1 MASLRENWF
10 RLVIDIKSSVIPAIW
25 MQVVISMVFS
35 LFVTLAYFKGVA
47 VDQPILAGLIPSVVI
62 GLLLVFRTNTAY
74 DRFWE
79 GRKLWNTITDTGRN
93 LARNIWVMIP
103 ETSSNTL
110 GNKIAH
116 MRLINALTMAI
127 KLKLR
132 QEKDIQELKP
142 FLTEEQ
148 YLELK
153 TVNNIPQRILNWLA
167 IYFHDSYKD
176 DELNNRLFIELNNG
190 ITQILNTLGSCER
203 IMNTPLPNPYSIHL
217 KHLLVLYCFALPFQL
232 VAKLYWWTIPA
243 VGIISF
249 SLLGIEEIGVEI
261 ENPFGYDPNDLPL
274 DRYCHELKDDIEEL
288 IVLKE

>member
-1 MASLRENWF
+1 MASPRKNWF
-10 RLVIDIKSSVIPAIW
+10 QLVIDIKSSVIPAIW

-35 LFVTLAYFKGVA
+35 LLVTIAYFKGVA
-47 VDQPILAGLIPSVVI
+47 VDQPILSGLIPSVVI

-93 LARNIWVMIP
+93 LARNIWVMVP

-110 GNKIAH
+110 EKKIAH
-116 MRLINALTMAI
+116 MRLINAATLAI

-132 QEKDIQELKP
+132 QEKDIHELQP
-142 FLTEEQ
+142 FITEKQ

-153 TVNNIPQRILNWLA
+153 NVNNVPIVIINWLA
-167 IYFHDSYKD
+167 IYFHDSYKY
-176 DELNNRLFIELNNG
+176 DELNNRFFIELNNG
-190 ITQILNTLGSCER
+190 LTQLLNTMGSCER
-203 IMNTPLPNPYSIHL
+203 IINTPLPHPYSIHL
-217 KHLLVLYCFALPFQL
+217 KHLLVLYCFALPFQI

-249 SLLGIEEIGVEI
+249 TLLGIEEIGLEI

-274 DRYCHELKDDIEEL
+274 DSYCHELKDDIEEL